1 MHFCL
6 IYNLN
11 SSSGKK
17 LKFINRVLSKLK
29 ENNSVD
35 YFETKTI
42 NQAKKIFKNFN
53 QKNYDRL
60 IVAGGDGSVSFAIN
74 ELIKND
80 FKFKEDFAVGY
91 IPAGTANLLQAE
103 LSMNK
108 KVDDI
113 ANVLVSNNYKPSN
126 LVKINENYFFLMAG
140 IGWDAKIVHSINSKI
155 KKILGKII
163 FGIKGFQYFIFMNN
177 KKLNVTFDGQ
187 FYQADWILSSNTK
200 YYAGHHMINK
210 TNIFEDKLVTYI
222 FKDLTRINLL
232 YSIFLIILNGDLSK
246 NKNVITT
253 YSQNI
258 TIDGNDL
265 IPVQIDGDNFGSYK
279 KIHLNLSNKKVNFLV
294 KDSFK
299 D

>member
-1 MHFCL
+1 MLYCL

-11 SSSGKK
+11 SSSGRKS
-17 LKFINRVLSKLK
+17 KFIKRVLSKLK

-42 NQAKKIFKNFN
+42 NQAKKIFKDFN

-74 ELIKND
+74 ELIKNNFN
-80 FKFKEDFAVGY
+80 FKNDFAIGY

-113 ANVLVSNNYKPSN
+113 VNILVSNNYKPSN

-163 FGIKGFQYFIFMNN
+163 FGIKGFQYFLFMNN

-200 YYAGHHMINK
+200 YYAGHHKINK

-222 FKDLTRINLL
+222 FKDLTRISLL

-294 KDSFK
+294 K
-299 D
+299 

>member
-1 MHFCL
+1 MLCCL

-11 SSSGKK
+11 SSSGRKSI
-17 LKFINRVLSKLK
+17 FINRILSKLK
-29 ENNSVD
+29 ENISVD

-74 ELIKND
+74 ELIKNNFN
-80 FKFKEDFAVGY
+80 FKDDFAIGY

-113 ANVLVSNNYKPSN
+113 VNVLVSNNYKSSN

-163 FGIKGFQYFIFMNN
+163 FGIKGFQYFLFMNN

-200 YYAGHHMINK
+200 YYAGHHKINK
-210 TNIFEDKLVTYI
+210 TNIFEEKLVTYI
-222 FKDLTRINLL
+222 FKDLTRISLL

-294 KDSFK
+294 K
-299 D
+299 

>member
-1 MHFCL
+1 MLYCL
-6 IYNLN
+6 IYNQN
-11 SSSGKK
+11 SSSGRKS
-17 LKFINRVLSKLK
+17 KFIKRVLSKLK
-29 ENNSVD
+29 ENNSVE

-80 FKFKEDFAVGY
+80 FNFKDDFAIGY

-108 KVDDI
+108 KIDDI
-113 ANVLVSNNYKPSN
+113 VNVLISNNYKSSN

-155 KKILGKII
+155 KKILGKVI
-163 FGIKGFQYFIFMNN
+163 FGIKGFQYFLFMNN

-200 YYAGHHMINK
+200 YYAGHHKINK
-210 TNIFEDKLVTYI
+210 TNIFENKIVTYI

-294 KDSFK
+294 K
-299 D
+299 

>member
-1 MHFCL
+1 MSYCL

-11 SSSGKK
+11 SSSGRKS
-17 LKFINRVLSKLK
+17 KFISRVLSKLK

-42 NQAKKIFKNFN
+42 DQAKKIFKDFN

-60 IVAGGDGSVSFAIN
+60 IVAGGDGTVSFAIN

-80 FKFKEDFAVGY
+80 FNFKDDFAIGY

-113 ANVLVSNNYKPSN
+113 VNVLISNNYKSSN
-126 LVKINENYFFLMAG
+126 LVKINDNYFFLMAG

-163 FGIKGFQYFIFMNN
+163 FGIKGFQYFLFMNN

-200 YYAGHHMINK
+200 YYAGHHKINK

-222 FKDLTRINLL
+222 FKDLTRISLL

-294 KDSFK
+294 K
-299 D
+299 

>member
-1 MHFCL
+1 MLCCL

-11 SSSGKK
+11 SSSGRKSI
-17 LKFINRVLSKLK
+17 FINRILSKLK
-29 ENNSVD
+29 ENISVD

-74 ELIKND
+74 ELIKNNFD
-80 FKFKEDFAVGY
+80 FKDDFAIGY

-113 ANVLVSNNYKPSN
+113 VNVLVSNNYKSSN
-126 LVKINENYFFLMAG
+126 LVKINDNYFFLMAG

-155 KKILGKII
+155 KKILGKVI
-163 FGIKGFQYFIFMNN
+163 FGIKGFQYFLFMNN
-177 KKLNVTFDGQ
+177 KKLNVTFDDQ

-200 YYAGHHMINK
+200 YYAGHHKINK

-222 FKDLTRINLL
+222 FKDLTRISLL

-294 KDSFK
+294 K
-299 D
+299 

>member
-1 MHFCL
+1 MLCCL

-11 SSSGKK
+11 SSSGRKSI
-17 LKFINRVLSKLK
+17 FINRILSKLK
-29 ENNSVD
+29 ENISVD

-74 ELIKND
+74 ELIKNNFD
-80 FKFKEDFAVGY
+80 FKDDFAIGY

-113 ANVLVSNNYKPSN
+113 VNVLVSNNYKSSN

-155 KKILGKII
+155 KKILGKVI
-163 FGIKGFQYFIFMNN
+163 FGIKGFQYFLFMNN

-200 YYAGHHMINK
+200 YYAGHHKINK

-222 FKDLTRINLL
+222 FKDLTRISLL

-294 KDSFK
+294 K
-299 D
+299 

>member
-1 MHFCL
+1 MLYCL

-11 SSSGKK
+11 SSAGRKS
-17 LKFINRVLSKLK
+17 KFINKVLSKLK
-29 ENNSVD
+29 KNNSVD
-35 YFETKTI
+35 YFETNTI
-42 NQAKKIFKNFN
+42 SQAKKIFKDFN
-53 QKNYDRL
+53 KKNYDRL

-74 ELIKND
+74 ELINND
-80 FKFKEDFAVGY
+80 FNFKDDFAIGY

-113 ANVLVSNNYKPSN
+113 VNVLVSNNYKSSN
-126 LVKINENYFFLMAG
+126 LVKINDNYFFLMAG

-163 FGIKGFQYFIFMNN
+163 FGIKGFQYFLFMNN
-177 KKLNVTFDGQ
+177 KKLNVTFDDQ

-200 YYAGHHMINK
+200 YYAGHHKINK
-210 TNIFEDKLVTYI
+210 TNIFEEKLVTYI
-222 FKDLTRINLL
+222 FKDLTRISLL

-253 YSQNI
+253 YAQNI

-294 KDSFK
+294 K
-299 D
+299 

>member
-1 MHFCL
+1 MLCCL

-11 SSSGKK
+11 SSSGRKS
-17 LKFINRVLSKLK
+17 KFINRILSKLK
-29 ENNSVD
+29 ENISVD

-74 ELIKND
+74 ELIKNNFD
-80 FKFKEDFAVGY
+80 FKDDFAIGY

-113 ANVLVSNNYKPSN
+113 VNVLVSNNYKSSN
-126 LVKINENYFFLMAG
+126 LVKINDNYFFLMAG

-163 FGIKGFQYFIFMNN
+163 FGIKGFQYFLFMNN

-200 YYAGHHMINK
+200 YYAGHHKINK

-222 FKDLTRINLL
+222 FKDLTRISLL

-258 TIDGNDL
+258 SIDGNDL

-294 KDSFK
+294 K
-299 D
+299 

>member
-1 MHFCL
+1 MLYCL

-11 SSSGKK
+11 SSSGRKS
-17 LKFINRVLSKLK
+17 KFIKRVLSKLK

-42 NQAKKIFKNFN
+42 NQAKKIFKDFN

-74 ELIKND
+74 ELINND
-80 FKFKEDFAVGY
+80 FNFKDDFAIGY

-113 ANVLVSNNYKPSN
+113 VNILVSNNYKPSN

-163 FGIKGFQYFIFMNN
+163 FGIKGFQYFLFMNN

-200 YYAGHHMINK
+200 YYAGHHKINK

-222 FKDLTRINLL
+222 FKDLTRISLL

-294 KDSFK
+294 K
-299 D
+299 

>member
-1 MHFCL
+1 MLYCL
-6 IYNLN
+6 IYNQN
-11 SSSGKK
+11 SSSGRKS
-17 LKFINRVLSKLK
+17 KFINRVLSKLK
-29 ENNSVD
+29 ENNSVE

-80 FKFKEDFAVGY
+80 FNFKDDFAIGY

-113 ANVLVSNNYKPSN
+113 VNVLVSNNYKSSN
-126 LVKINENYFFLMAG
+126 LVKINDNYFFLMAG

-155 KKILGKII
+155 KKILGKVI
-163 FGIKGFQYFIFMNN
+163 FGIKGFQYFLFMNN

-200 YYAGHHMINK
+200 YYAGHHKINK
-210 TNIFEDKLVTYI
+210 TNIFENKIVTYI

-294 KDSFK
+294 K
-299 D
+299 

>member
-1 MHFCL
+1 MLYCL

-11 SSSGKK
+11 SSSGRKS
-17 LKFINRVLSKLK
+17 KFINRVLSKLK

-42 NQAKKIFKNFN
+42 NQAEKIFKDFN

-80 FKFKEDFAVGY
+80 FNFKEDFAIGY

-113 ANVLVSNNYKPSN
+113 VNVLVSNNYKSSN

-155 KKILGKII
+155 KKILGKVI
-163 FGIKGFQYFIFMNN
+163 FGIKGFQYFLFMNN

-200 YYAGHHMINK
+200 YYAGHHKINK
-210 TNIFEDKLVTYI
+210 TNIFENKLVTYI
-222 FKDLTRINLL
+222 FKDLTRLGLL
-232 YSIFLIILNGDLSK
+232 YSIFLIIINGDLSK

-253 YSQNI
+253 FSKNI
-258 TIDGNDL
+258 TINGNDL
-265 IPVQIDGDNFGSYK
+265 VPVQIDGDNFGLHK
-279 KIHLNLSNKKVNFLV
+279 KIHLNLSNKKVNFLIQ
-294 KDSFK
+294 
-299 D
+299 

>member
-1 MHFCL
+1 MLCCL

-11 SSSGKK
+11 SSSGRKS
-17 LKFINRVLSKLK
+17 KFINRILSKLK
-29 ENNSVD
+29 ENISVD

-74 ELIKND
+74 ELINND
-80 FKFKEDFAVGY
+80 FNFKDDFAIGY

-113 ANVLVSNNYKPSN
+113 VNVLVSNNYKSSN
-126 LVKINENYFFLMAG
+126 LVKINDNYFFLMAG

-163 FGIKGFQYFIFMNN
+163 FGIKGFQYFLFMNN

-200 YYAGHHMINK
+200 YYAGHHKINK
-210 TNIFEDKLVTYI
+210 TNIFENKIVTYI

-258 TIDGNDL
+258 TIDRNDL

-294 KDSFK
+294 K
-299 D
+299 

>member
-1 MHFCL
+1 MLCCL

-11 SSSGKK
+11 SSSGRKSI
-17 LKFINRVLSKLK
+17 FINRILSKLK
-29 ENNSVD
+29 ENISVD

-74 ELIKND
+74 ELIKNNFD
-80 FKFKEDFAVGY
+80 FKDDFAIGY

-103 LSMNK
+103 LSMKK

-113 ANVLVSNNYKPSN
+113 VNILVSNNYKSSN

-163 FGIKGFQYFIFMNN
+163 FGIKGFQYFLFMNN

-200 YYAGHHMINK
+200 YYAGHHKINK

-258 TIDGNDL
+258 TIEGNDL

-279 KIHLNLSNKKVNFLV
+279 KIHLNQSNKKMNFLV
-294 KDSFK
+294 K
-299 D
+299 

>member
-1 MHFCL
+1 MLYCM
-6 IYNLN
+6 IYNLS
-11 SSSGKK
+11 SSSGRKS
-17 LKFINRVLSKLK
+17 KFINRVLSKLK

-42 NQAKKIFKNFN
+42 NQAKKIFKDFN

-74 ELIKND
+74 QLIKNNFN
-80 FKFKEDFAVGY
+80 FKDDFALGY

-113 ANVLVSNNYKPSN
+113 VNVLVSNNYKSSN

-163 FGIKGFQYFIFMNN
+163 FGIKGFQHFLFMDN
-177 KKLNVTFDGQ
+177 KKLNVNFDGQ
-187 FYQADWILSSNTK
+187 FYQADWILSLNTK
-200 YYAGHHMINK
+200 YYAGHHKINK
-210 TNIFEDKLVTYI
+210 TNIFENKLVTYI

-232 YSIFLIILNGDLSK
+232 YSIFLIIINGDLSK

-258 TIDGNDL
+258 TIDRNDL

-279 KIHLNLSNKKVNFLV
+279 KIHLNLTNKKVNFLV
-294 KDSFK
+294 K
-299 D
+299 

>member
-1 MHFCL
+1 MLYCL

-11 SSSGKK
+11 SSSGRKSQ
-17 LKFINRVLSKLK
+17 FINRVLSKLK

-42 NQAKKIFKNFN
+42 NQAKKIFEDFN

-74 ELIKND
+74 ELIKNNFN
-80 FKFKEDFAVGY
+80 FKDDFAIGY

-113 ANVLVSNNYKPSN
+113 VNVLISNNYKSSN

-163 FGIKGFQYFIFMNN
+163 FGIKGFQYFLFMNN

-200 YYAGHHMINK
+200 YYAGHHKINK

-222 FKDLTRINLL
+222 FKDLTRISLL

-294 KDSFK
+294 K
-299 D
+299 

>member
-1 MHFCL
+1 MLCCL

-11 SSSGKK
+11 SSSGRKSI
-17 LKFINRVLSKLK
+17 FINRILSKLK
-29 ENNSVD
+29 ENISVD

-74 ELIKND
+74 ELIKNNFD
-80 FKFKEDFAVGY
+80 FKDDFAIGF

-113 ANVLVSNNYKPSN
+113 VNVLVSNNYKSSN
-126 LVKINENYFFLMAG
+126 LVKINDNYFFLMAG

-163 FGIKGFQYFIFMNN
+163 FGIKGFQYFLFMNN
-177 KKLNVTFDGQ
+177 KKLNVTFDDQ

-200 YYAGHHMINK
+200 YYAGHHKINK
-210 TNIFEDKLVTYI
+210 TNIFEEKLVTYI
-222 FKDLTRINLL
+222 FKDLTRISLL

-253 YSQNI
+253 YAQNI

-294 KDSFK
+294 K
-299 D
+299 

>member
-1 MHFCL
+1 MLYCL
-6 IYNLN
+6 IYNQN
-11 SSSGKK
+11 SSSGRKS
-17 LKFINRVLSKLK
+17 KFINKVLSKLK
-29 ENNSVD
+29 ENNSVE

-60 IVAGGDGSVSFAIN
+60 VVAGGDGSVSFAIN

-80 FKFKEDFAVGY
+80 FNFKDNFAIGY

-113 ANVLVSNNYKPSN
+113 VNVLISNNYKSSN

-163 FGIKGFQYFIFMNN
+163 FGIKGFQYFLFMNN

-200 YYAGHHMINK
+200 YYAGHHKINK

-222 FKDLTRINLL
+222 FKDLTRISLL

-279 KIHLNLSNKKVNFLV
+279 KIDLNLSNKKVNFLI
-294 KDSFK
+294 K
-299 D
+299 

>member
-1 MHFCL
+1 MLCCL

-11 SSSGKK
+11 SSSGRKSI
-17 LKFINRVLSKLK
+17 FINRILSKLK
-29 ENNSVD
+29 ENISVD

-74 ELIKND
+74 ELIKNNFD
-80 FKFKEDFAVGY
+80 FKDDFAIGY

-113 ANVLVSNNYKPSN
+113 VNVLVSNNYKSSN
-126 LVKINENYFFLMAG
+126 LVKINDNYFFLMAG

-163 FGIKGFQYFIFMNN
+163 FGIKGFQYFLFMNN

-200 YYAGHHMINK
+200 YYAGHHKINK
-210 TNIFEDKLVTYI
+210 TNIFEERLVTYI
-222 FKDLTRINLL
+222 FKDLTRISLL

-253 YSQNI
+253 YAQNI

-294 KDSFK
+294 K
-299 D
+299 

>member
-1 MHFCL
+1 MLCCL

-11 SSSGKK
+11 SSSGRKSI
-17 LKFINRVLSKLK
+17 FINRILSKLK
-29 ENNSVD
+29 ENISVD

-74 ELIKND
+74 ELIKNNFD
-80 FKFKEDFAVGY
+80 FKDDFAIGY

-113 ANVLVSNNYKPSN
+113 VNVLVSNNYKSSN
-126 LVKINENYFFLMAG
+126 LVKINDNYFFLMAG

-163 FGIKGFQYFIFMNN
+163 FGIKGFQYFLFMNN

-200 YYAGHHMINK
+200 YYAGHHKINK
-210 TNIFEDKLVTYI
+210 TNIFEEKLVTYV
-222 FKDLTRINLL
+222 FKDLTRISLL

-253 YSQNI
+253 YAQNI

-294 KDSFK
+294 K
-299 D
+299 

>member
-1 MHFCL
+1 MLYCL

-11 SSSGKK
+11 SSSGRKS
-17 LKFINRVLSKLK
+17 KFIKRVLSKLK

-42 NQAKKIFKNFN
+42 NQAKKIFKDFN

-74 ELIKND
+74 ELIKNNFN
-80 FKFKEDFAVGY
+80 FKDDFAIGY

-113 ANVLVSNNYKPSN
+113 VNILVSNNYKPSN

-163 FGIKGFQYFIFMNN
+163 FGIKGFQYFLFMNN

-200 YYAGHHMINK
+200 YYAGHHKINK

-222 FKDLTRINLL
+222 FKDLTRISLL

-294 KDSFK
+294 K
-299 D
+299 

>member
-1 MHFCL
+1 MLYCL

-11 SSSGKK
+11 SSSGRKS
-17 LKFINRVLSKLK
+17 KFIKRVLSKLK

-42 NQAKKIFKNFN
+42 NQAKKIFKDFN

-74 ELIKND
+74 ELIKNNFN
-80 FKFKEDFAVGY
+80 FKDDFAIGY

-113 ANVLVSNNYKPSN
+113 VNILVSNNYKPSN

-163 FGIKGFQYFIFMNN
+163 FSIKGFQYFLFMNN

-200 YYAGHHMINK
+200 YYAGHHKINK

-222 FKDLTRINLL
+222 FKDLTRISLL
-232 YSIFLIILNGDLSK
+232 YSILLIILNGDLSK

-294 KDSFK
+294 K
-299 D
+299 

>member
-1 MHFCL
+1 MLYCL
-6 IYNLN
+6 IYNQN
-11 SSSGKK
+11 SSSGRKS
-17 LKFINRVLSKLK
+17 KFINKVLSKLK
-29 ENNSVD
+29 ENNSVE

-60 IVAGGDGSVSFAIN
+60 VVAGGDGSVSFAIN

-80 FKFKEDFAVGY
+80 FNFKDNFAIGY

-113 ANVLVSNNYKPSN
+113 VNVLISNNYKSSN

-163 FGIKGFQYFIFMNN
+163 FGIKGFQYFLFMNN

-200 YYAGHHMINK
+200 YYAGHHKINK

-222 FKDLTRINLL
+222 FKDLTRISLL

-294 KDSFK
+294 K
-299 D
+299 

>member
-1 MHFCL
+1 MLCCL

-11 SSSGKK
+11 SSSGRKSI
-17 LKFINRVLSKLK
+17 FINRILSKLK
-29 ENNSVD
+29 ENISVD

-74 ELIKND
+74 ELIKNNFD
-80 FKFKEDFAVGY
+80 FKDDFAIGY

-113 ANVLVSNNYKPSN
+113 VNILVSNNYKSSN

-155 KKILGKII
+155 KKFLGKII
-163 FGIKGFQYFIFMNN
+163 FGIKGFQYFLFMNN
-177 KKLNVTFDGQ
+177 KKLNVTFDDQ

-200 YYAGHHMINK
+200 YYAGHHKINK

-222 FKDLTRINLL
+222 FKDLTRISLL

-253 YSQNI
+253 YAQNI

-294 KDSFK
+294 K
-299 D
+299 

>member
-1 MHFCL
+1 MLYCL

-11 SSSGKK
+11 SSSGRKS
-17 LKFINRVLSKLK
+17 KFINRVLSKLK

-42 NQAKKIFKNFN
+42 NQAKKIFKDFN

-74 ELIKND
+74 ELIKNNFN
-80 FKFKEDFAVGY
+80 FKDDFAIGY

-113 ANVLVSNNYKPSN
+113 VNVLVSNNYKPSN
-126 LVKINENYFFLMAG
+126 LVEINENYFFLMAG

-163 FGIKGFQYFIFMNN
+163 FGIKGFQYFLFMNN

-200 YYAGHHMINK
+200 YYAGHHKINK

-222 FKDLTRINLL
+222 FKDLTRISLL

-253 YSQNI
+253 YSKNI

-294 KDSFK
+294 K
-299 D
+299 

>member
-1 MHFCL
+1 MLYCL

-11 SSSGKK
+11 SSSGRKS
-17 LKFINRVLSKLK
+17 KFIKRVLSKLK

-42 NQAKKIFKNFN
+42 NQAKKIFKDFN

-74 ELIKND
+74 ELIKNNFN
-80 FKFKEDFAVGY
+80 FKDDFAIGY

-113 ANVLVSNNYKPSN
+113 VNILVSNNYKPSN
-126 LVKINENYFFLMAG
+126 LVKINDNYFFLMAG

-163 FGIKGFQYFIFMNN
+163 FGIKGFQYFLFMNN

-200 YYAGHHMINK
+200 YYAGHHKINK
-210 TNIFEDKLVTYI
+210 TNIFEEKLVTYI
-222 FKDLTRINLL
+222 FKDLTRISLL

-253 YSQNI
+253 YAQNI

-265 IPVQIDGDNFGSYK
+265 MPVQIDGDNFGSHK

-294 KDSFK
+294 K
-299 D
+299 

>member
-1 MHFCL
+1 MLCCL

-11 SSSGKK
+11 SSSGRKSI
-17 LKFINRVLSKLK
+17 FINRILSKLK
-29 ENNSVD
+29 ENISVD

-74 ELIKND
+74 ELIKNNFD
-80 FKFKEDFAVGY
+80 FKDDFAIGY

-113 ANVLVSNNYKPSN
+113 VNVLVSNNYKSSN
-126 LVKINENYFFLMAG
+126 LVKINDNYFFLMAG

-163 FGIKGFQYFIFMNN
+163 FGIKGFQYFLFMNN

-200 YYAGHHMINK
+200 YYAGHHKINK
-210 TNIFEDKLVTYI
+210 TNIFENKIVTYI

-294 KDSFK
+294 K
-299 D
+299 

>member
-1 MHFCL
+1 MLCCL

-11 SSSGKK
+11 SSSGRKSI
-17 LKFINRVLSKLK
+17 FINRILSKLK
-29 ENNSVD
+29 ENISVD

-74 ELIKND
+74 ELIKNNFN
-80 FKFKEDFAVGY
+80 FKDDFAIGY

-113 ANVLVSNNYKPSN
+113 VNVLVSNNYKSSN
-126 LVKINENYFFLMAG
+126 LVKINDNYFFLMAG

-163 FGIKGFQYFIFMNN
+163 FGIKGFQYFLFMNN

-200 YYAGHHMINK
+200 YYAGHHKINK

-222 FKDLTRINLL
+222 FKDLTRISLL

-253 YSQNI
+253 YAQNI

-294 KDSFK
+294 K
-299 D
+299 

>member
-1 MHFCL
+1 MLYCL

-11 SSSGKK
+11 SSSGRKS
-17 LKFINRVLSKLK
+17 KFINRVLSKLK

-42 NQAKKIFKNFN
+42 NQAKKIFKDFN

-80 FKFKEDFAVGY
+80 FNFKEDFAIGY

-113 ANVLVSNNYKPSN
+113 VNVLVSNNYKSSN

-155 KKILGKII
+155 KKILGKVI
-163 FGIKGFQYFIFMNN
+163 FGIKGFQYFLFMNN

-200 YYAGHHMINK
+200 YYAGHHKINK
-210 TNIFEDKLVTYI
+210 TNIFENKLVTYI
-222 FKDLTRINLL
+222 FKDLTRLGLL
-232 YSIFLIILNGDLSK
+232 YSIFLIIINGDLSK

-253 YSQNI
+253 FSKNI
-258 TIDGNDL
+258 TINGNDL
-265 IPVQIDGDNFGSYK
+265 VPVQIDGDNFGLHK
-279 KIHLNLSNKKVNFLV
+279 KIHLNLSNKKVNFLIQ
-294 KDSFK
+294 
-299 D
+299 

>member
-1 MHFCL
+1 MLCCL

-11 SSSGKK
+11 SSSGRKSI
-17 LKFINRVLSKLK
+17 FINRILSKLK
-29 ENNSVD
+29 ENISVD

-74 ELIKND
+74 ELIKNNFD
-80 FKFKEDFAVGY
+80 FKDNFAIGY

-113 ANVLVSNNYKPSN
+113 VNVLVSNNYKSSN
-126 LVKINENYFFLMAG
+126 LVKINDNYFFLMAG

-163 FGIKGFQYFIFMNN
+163 FGIKGFQYFLFMNN

-200 YYAGHHMINK
+200 YYAGHHKINK
-210 TNIFEDKLVTYI
+210 TNIFEEKLVTYI
-222 FKDLTRINLL
+222 FKDLTRISLL

-253 YSQNI
+253 YAQNI

-294 KDSFK
+294 K
-299 D
+299 

>member
-1 MHFCL
+1 MLYCL

-11 SSSGKK
+11 SSSGRKS
-17 LKFINRVLSKLK
+17 KFINRVLSKLK

-35 YFETKTI
+35 FFETKTI
-42 NQAKKIFKNFN
+42 NQAKKIFKDFK

-74 ELIKND
+74 ELIKNNFN
-80 FKFKEDFAVGY
+80 FKDDFAIGY

-113 ANVLVSNNYKPSN
+113 VNVLVSNNYKSSN

-163 FGIKGFQYFIFMNN
+163 FGIKGFQYFLFMNN

-200 YYAGHHMINK
+200 YYAGHHKINK

-222 FKDLTRINLL
+222 FKDLTRISLL

-294 KDSFK
+294 K
-299 D
+299 

>member
-1 MHFCL
+1 MSYCL

-11 SSSGKK
+11 SSSGRKS
-17 LKFINRVLSKLK
+17 KFISRVLSKLK

-42 NQAKKIFKNFN
+42 DQAKKIFKDFN

-80 FKFKEDFAVGY
+80 FNFKDDFAIGY

-113 ANVLVSNNYKPSN
+113 VNVLVSNNYKSSN

-163 FGIKGFQYFIFMNN
+163 FGIKGFQYFLFMNN
-177 KKLNVTFDGQ
+177 KKLKVTFDGQ

-200 YYAGHHMINK
+200 YYAGHHKINK

-222 FKDLTRINLL
+222 FKDLTRISLL

-294 KDSFK
+294 K
-299 D
+299 

>member
-1 MHFCL
+1 MLCCL

-11 SSSGKK
+11 SSSGRKS
-17 LKFINRVLSKLK
+17 KFINRILSKLK
-29 ENNSVD
+29 ENISVD

-74 ELIKND
+74 ELIKNNFD
-80 FKFKEDFAVGY
+80 FKDNFAIGY

-113 ANVLVSNNYKPSN
+113 VNVLVSNNYKSSN
-126 LVKINENYFFLMAG
+126 LVKINDNYFFLMAG

-163 FGIKGFQYFIFMNN
+163 FGIKGFQYFLFMNN

-200 YYAGHHMINK
+200 YYAGHHKINK
-210 TNIFEDKLVTYI
+210 TNIFEEKLVTYI
-222 FKDLTRINLL
+222 FKDLTRISLL

-253 YSQNI
+253 YAQNI

-294 KDSFK
+294 K
-299 D
+299 

>member
-1 MHFCL
+1 MLYCL

-11 SSSGKK
+11 SSAGRKS
-17 LKFINRVLSKLK
+17 KFINKVLSKLK
-29 ENNSVD
+29 KNNSVD
-35 YFETKTI
+35 YFETNTI
-42 NQAKKIFKNFN
+42 SQAKKIFKDFN

-74 ELIKND
+74 ELINND
-80 FKFKEDFAVGY
+80 FNFKDDFAIGY

-113 ANVLVSNNYKPSN
+113 VNVLVSNNYKSSN

-163 FGIKGFQYFIFMNN
+163 FGIKGFQYFLFMNN

-200 YYAGHHMINK
+200 YYAGHHKINK

-294 KDSFK
+294 K
-299 D
+299 

>member
-1 MHFCL
+1 MLCCL

-11 SSSGKK
+11 SSSGRKSI
-17 LKFINRVLSKLK
+17 FINRILSKLK
-29 ENNSVD
+29 ENISVD

-74 ELIKND
+74 ELIKNNFD
-80 FKFKEDFAVGY
+80 FKDDFAIGY

-113 ANVLVSNNYKPSN
+113 VNVLVSNNYKSSN

-163 FGIKGFQYFIFMNN
+163 FGIKGFQYFLFMNN

-200 YYAGHHMINK
+200 YYAGHHKINK
-210 TNIFEDKLVTYI
+210 TNIFEEKLVTYI
-222 FKDLTRINLL
+222 FKDLTRISLL

-253 YSQNI
+253 YAQNI

-294 KDSFK
+294 K
-299 D
+299 

>member
-1 MHFCL
+1 MLCCL

-11 SSSGKK
+11 SSSGRKSI
-17 LKFINRVLSKLK
+17 FINRILSKLK
-29 ENNSVD
+29 ENISVD

-74 ELIKND
+74 ELIKNNFD
-80 FKFKEDFAVGY
+80 FKDDFAIGY

-113 ANVLVSNNYKPSN
+113 VNVLVSNNYKSSN

-163 FGIKGFQYFIFMNN
+163 FGIKGFQYFLFMNN

-200 YYAGHHMINK
+200 YYAGHHKINK

-222 FKDLTRINLL
+222 FKDLTRISLL

-253 YSQNI
+253 YSQSI

-294 KDSFK
+294 K
-299 D
+299 

>member
-1 MHFCL
+1 MLYCL

-11 SSSGKK
+11 SSAGRKS
-17 LKFINRVLSKLK
+17 KFINKVLSKLK
-29 ENNSVD
+29 KNNSVD
-35 YFETKTI
+35 YFETNTI
-42 NQAKKIFKNFN
+42 SQAKKIFKDFN
-53 QKNYDRL
+53 KKNYDRL

-74 ELIKND
+74 ELINND
-80 FKFKEDFAVGY
+80 FNFKDDFAIGY

-113 ANVLVSNNYKPSN
+113 VNVLVSNNYKSSN

-155 KKILGKII
+155 KKILGKVI
-163 FGIKGFQYFIFMNN
+163 FGIKGFQYFLFMNN

-200 YYAGHHMINK
+200 YYAGHHKINK

-222 FKDLTRINLL
+222 FKDLTRISLL

-294 KDSFK
+294 K
-299 D
+299 